1 MESPARLFSHTQR
14 MLLTT
19 CPSRVIMIEI
29 MIGLKTL
36 MGNVQMFAFLLMWSF
51 DYLDVSKMP
60 STNFPTTYWEKKEY
74 TYWKIRNNQ
83 VGEYLLKGLQALT
96 GNVLDPIFWEMQ
108 SYDRRYGRHAWMII
122 LLMLRKV
129 TDHIYILSCQRNI
142 SNMIKSTKCSWLTRL
157 SDDEICQIL
166 GLSCVQLRIAI
177 IILAAYFVI

>member
-1 MESPARLFSHTQR
+1 MAGPSAFSYSEDAIDDISFSCDNDWNYDYFNGK
-14 MLLTT
+14 
-19 CPSRVIMIEI
+19 CP
-29 MIGLKTL
+29 
-36 MGNVQMFAFLLMWSF
+36 NVCIF

-60 STNFPTTYWEKKEY
+60 STNFPATYWGKKTKEY
-74 TYWKIRNNQ
+74 NYWKISNNQ

-129 TDHIYILSCQRNI
+129 TDPIFILSCQRNI
-142 SNMIKSTKCSWLTRL
+142 SNMIKCSWLTRL